1 MEVKKEELL
10 HVANLA
16 RLKLKEDEIEK
27 YLLNLQDILNFANI
41 VNKAGVEDLK
51 ETIGERDAYN
61 VFKKDEIEK
70 FDNIEGMIDNF
81 PEEQD
86 RMIRVP
92 KVVQ

>member
-10 HVANLA
+10 HIANLA

-27 YLLNLQDILNFANI
+27 YLLNLQEILNFANI
-41 VNKAGVEDLK
+41 VNEADVAGLK
-51 ETIGERDAYN
+51 ETVGERDAYN

-70 FDNIEGMIDNF
+70 FDNIEGMVKNF

-86 RMIRVP
+86 NMIRVP